1 MRQLKSAFLFVLGAG
16 ILFAAPPPVTFH
28 KDVEPVL
35 QQHCQ
40 SCHRPGEVGPM
51 SLLTYQDTRKWAA
64 AIKEAVALK
73 KMPPWFADPSAHQT
87 YRDDNSLSRAEAQI
101 IKDWVNSGAPEGNA
115 KDAPPPRKFVDGW
128 NIGQPDMI
136 VEMPE
141 AYQIPATGTVE
152 YTYII
157 MPTNFKQDMW
167 VRAAEIRPGNRSTL
181 HHAILFT
188 RTPGSKWLAQYPTG
202 VPFVPD
208 ARPGTKHRSSDGD
221 RTAEGSL
228 ADEWIVAYVPG
239 QRPWNLPEDTGFLIK
254 AGSDFVLQLHY
265 TPKGTAVADR
275 TKVGL
280 VFSKTPPARRA
291 YIAGV
296 SNSKIEIPPGDAN
309 YKAEASLTFASDT
322 KMLMASPHMHLRGKA
337 MTMSA
342 VYPTG
347 ESETLFD
354 VPHYDFNWQQM
365 YEFATPKTMPAG
377 TQLKLTAV
385 YDNSLK
391 NPANPDP
398 SATVHWGDQSY
409 EEMMLGVFAVQIDP
423 QADLDKLFESPKKK
437 KQVAD
442 AR

>member
-1 MRQLKSAFLFVLGAG
+1 MRHLKLAFLFTSSVAVTC
-16 ILFAAPPPVTFH
+16 AAPASVTFH
-28 KDVEPVL
+28 KNVEPVL

-40 SCHRPGEVGPM
+40 SCHRRGEIGPM

-73 KMPPWFADPSAHQT
+73 KMPPWFADTSAHQT
-87 YRDDNSLSRAEAQI
+87 YRDDNSLSPAEAQT

-115 KDAPPPRKFVDGW
+115 KDAPAPQKFVDGW

-141 AYQIPATGTVE
+141 SYQIPATGTVE

-208 ARPGTKHRSSDGD
+208 ARPGTRHRSSDGD

-265 TPKGTAVADR
+265 TPKGKAVADR

-309 YKAEASLTFASDT
+309 YQAEASLTFASDA
-322 KMLMASPHMHLRGKA
+322 KLLSVSPHMHLRGKA

-347 ESETLFD
+347 EGETLFD

-365 YEFATPKTMPAG
+365 YEFAIPKTMPAG
-377 TQLKLTAV
+377 TQLRLTAV
-385 YDNSLK
+385 YDNSLN

-398 SATVHWGDQSY
+398 TATVHWGDQSY

-423 QADLDKLFESPKKK
+423 LADLDKLFENPKKK
-437 KQVAD
+437 RQVAD